1 MGVSRTRQFP
11 LAALPLRIPAVMR
24 TEYEAEVSSAY
35 GAAGIIPSRTR
46 KSGPASGTFLNE
58 QTQTL
63 CGVQGRLLSACG
75 YQHPDWKKYGSLGC
89 GLFSSAS
96 PGAIK

>member
-1 MGVSRTRQFP
+1 MGVSRIRQFP
-11 LAALPLRIPAVMR
+11 LAALPPSYTRSHAGPANP
-24 TEYEAEVSSAY
+24 EV
-35 GAAGIIPSRTR
+35 
-46 KSGPASGTFLNE
+46 GPASETFLNE
-58 QTQTL
+58 QTHTL
-63 CGVQGRLLSACG
+63 CGVQGGLLSACG